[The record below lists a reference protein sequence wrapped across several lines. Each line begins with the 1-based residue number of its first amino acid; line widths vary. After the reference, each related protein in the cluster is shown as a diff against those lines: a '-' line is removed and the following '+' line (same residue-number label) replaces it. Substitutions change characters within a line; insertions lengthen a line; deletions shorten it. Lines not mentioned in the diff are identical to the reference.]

1 MTHQVDNR
9 KALGWALLI
18 TSVFFVIEL
27 TGGILA
33 NSLALLSDAGHLLS
47 DMGALGLSYFAIWFA
62 RRPATREKTYGY
74 YRVEILAALINGV
87 VLALV
92 AIFIF
97 IEAYKRLLSPQE
109 VNTGLMMGVAVAG
122 LFANILVAYILHQ
135 GDYKENLNVRS
146 AFLHVLG
153 DILGSLGA
161 IAAGILIWL
170 TGIYLFDTIISI
182 VIAIIIL
189 FSVYR
194 LLNDTLHVLLE
205 GTPKHLDYVEISQTI
220 GDISGV
226 QSIHDLHIWTV
237 TSGFVCLSCHVV
249 KDKREDPQEILL
261 RINRVLKEGFG
272 IEHTTVQVETEDLS
286 AEELNTH

>member
-27 TGGILA
+27 AGGILA

-161 IAAGILIWL
+161 IVAGILIWF
-170 TGIYLFDTIISI
+170 TGNYLFDTIISI

-205 GTPKHLDYVEISQTI
+205 GTPKHLDYVEISETI
-220 GDISGV
+220 RDVSGV
-226 QSIHDLHIWTV
+226 ESIHDLHIWTV

-249 KDKREDPQEILL
+249 KDNREDSQEVLL
-261 RINRVLKEGFG
+261 RINRALKEGFG